1 MQKSKVTKI
10 VYRIAAALII
20 LTLITSLLA
29 SGLLARF
36 LSTDDNNDAARVAY
50 WSVKVVDKKGTD
62 IGLNQGTTHLNAD
75 DSGNSFFQ
83 VSNKSEVAAMFSADS
98 SISLKFTADTF
109 KADTT
114 ITSWDFLKNGSEV
127 VNNPVEFNVYI
138 YNCKVSE
145 LDDYLTYTNKTD
157 STDVKNLADYNALTD
172 EQKKLYTEDVVIPS
186 GSTIKETLVMSTTD
200 DTLAVTKETVD
211 GVPYFYLTKKIANA
225 QNYTF
230 PVGSGDY
237 TFRIEWKVSGS
248 TNFGGSYNTKFNAY
262 YVIELAEY
270 NNNKAKYSGLV
281 SKTEDEGNV
290 VLVSNESITDTS
302 AFAETV
308 DVLDEGV
315 KKSKTFVIAY
325 KECDYF
331 EYLIY
336 TSSLGGQPTF
346 TDLDF
351 VYEELETRSSGI
363 YKTEYSKLLK
373 TSAIATIKKR
383 TWDDAKNGSAAK
395 VSYNTIM
402 KYREKLLVLAYED
415 FLGSRTA
422 FENTLGYLSIGLD
435 CSIVYNLK
443 VVQVD

>member
-50 WSVKVVDKKGTD
+50 WDVEVVDKSGND
-62 IGLNQGTTHLNAD
+62 IEVNQGTTHLNAD

-109 KADTT
+109 KTT
-114 ITSWDFLKNGSEV
+114 TEISSWDFLKNGSEV

-145 LDDYLTYTNKTD
+145 LDQYLTYTKS
-157 STDVKNLADYNALTD
+157 STTLNLTQYNALDD
-172 EQKKLYTEDVVIPS
+172 ESKKGYVEDVVIPL

-200 DTLAVTKETVD
+200 DTLAVTKEIVD
-211 GVPYFYLTKKIANA
+211 GVPYFYLTKKVANA

-237 TFRIEWKVSGS
+237 TFRLEWKVSGS

-302 AFAETV
+302 AFAEKV

-351 VYEELETRSSGI
+351 VYEELETRTSGI

-373 TSAIATIKKR
+373 TSAIATIKNR
-383 TWDDAKNGSAAK
+383 TWDDANNGSDPK

>member
-50 WSVKVVDKKGTD
+50 WNVKVVDKSGND
-62 IGLNQGTTHLNAD
+62 IEVNQGTTHLNAD

-109 KADTT
+109 KTT
-114 ITSWDFLKNGSEV
+114 TEISSWDFLKNGSEV

-145 LDDYLTYTNKTD
+145 LDQYLTYTKS
-157 STDVKNLADYNALTD
+157 STTLNLTQYNALDD
-172 EQKKLYTEDVVIPS
+172 ESKKGYIEDVVLPS
-186 GSTIKETLVMSTTD
+186 DSPIKETLVMSTTD
-200 DTLAVTKETVD
+200 NTLELTKEVVD
-211 GVPYFYLTKKIANA
+211 GVPYFYLTKKVANA

-237 TFRIEWKVSGS
+237 TFRLEWKVSGS
-248 TNFGGSYNTKFNAY
+248 SDLGGSFNTKFNAY
-262 YVIELAEY
+262 YVIESKDY
-270 NNNKAKYSGLV
+270 NTTDYTGLV
-281 SKTEDEGNV
+281 KNDGTHTASATATTEGYSSTFNV
-290 VLVSNESITDTS
+290 K
-302 AFAETV
+302 
-308 DVLDEGV
+308 DEGV
-315 KKSKTFVIAY
+315 TKQKTFVIAY

-336 TSSLGGQPTF
+336 TSSLGGQPVF

-351 VYEELETRSSGI
+351 VYDEIETRSSGI
-363 YKTEYSKLLK
+363 YKTDYSKLTDAAL
-373 TSAIATIKKR
+373 TEINDR
-383 TWDDAKNGSAAK
+383 TWGN
-395 VSYNTIM
+395 VNSYNTIM
-402 KYREKLLVLAYED
+402 KYREKLQAIAYSD
-415 FLGSRTA
+415 FLGSRDA
-422 FENTLGYLSIGLD
+422 FENSLGYLSIGLD

>member
-10 VYRIAAALII
+10 VFRIAAALII

-36 LSTDDNNDAARVAY
+36 LSTDDNDDAARVAY
-50 WSVKVVDKKGTD
+50 WSVKVVDKEGSN
-62 IGLNQGTTHLNAD
+62 IGLNQGTTQLNAD

-83 VSNKSEVAAMFSADS
+83 VSNESEVAAMFSADS

-109 KADTT
+109 KATT
-114 ITSWDFLKNGSEV
+114 ELSSWDFLKNGSDV

-145 LDDYLTYTNKTD
+145 LDQYLTYTKS
-157 STDVKNLADYNALTD
+157 STTLNLTQYNALDD
-172 EQKKLYTEDVVIPS
+172 ESKKGYIEDVVLPS
-186 GSTIKETLVMSTTD
+186 DSPIKETLVMSTTD
-200 DTLAVTKETVD
+200 NTLELTKEVVD
-211 GVPYFYLTKKIANA
+211 GVPYFYLTKKVANA

-237 TFRIEWKVSGS
+237 TFRLEWKVSGS
-248 TNFGGSYNTKFNAY
+248 SDLGGSFNTKFNAY
-262 YVIELAEY
+262 YVIESKDY
-270 NNNKAKYSGLV
+270 NTADYTGLV
-281 SKTEDEGNV
+281 KNDGTHTASATATTEGYSSTFNV
-290 VLVSNESITDTS
+290 K
-302 AFAETV
+302 
-308 DVLDEGV
+308 DEGV
-315 KKSKTFVIAY
+315 TKQKTFVIAY

-336 TSSLGGQPTF
+336 TSSLGGQPVF

-351 VYEELETRSSGI
+351 VYDEIETRSSGI
-363 YKTEYSKLLK
+363 YKTDYSKLTDAAL
-373 TSAIATIKKR
+373 TEINDR
-383 TWDDAKNGSAAK
+383 TWGN
-395 VSYNTIM
+395 VNSYNTIM
-402 KYREKLLVLAYED
+402 KYREKLQAIAYSD
-415 FLGSRTA
+415 FLGSRDA
-422 FENTLGYLSIGLD
+422 FENSLGYLSIGLD

>member
-10 VYRIAAALII
+10 VFRIAAALII

-36 LSTDDNNDAARVAY
+36 LSTDDNDDAARVAY
-50 WSVKVVDKKGTD
+50 WNVEVVDKSGND
-62 IGLNQGTTHLNAD
+62 IEVNQGTTQLNAD

-109 KADTT
+109 KATT
-114 ITSWDFLKNGSEV
+114 EISSWDFLKNGSDV

-145 LDDYLTYTNKTD
+145 LDHYLTYTKS
-157 STDVKNLADYNALTD
+157 STTLNLTQYNALDD
-172 EQKKLYTEDVVIPS
+172 ESKKGYIEDVVLPS
-186 GSTIKETLVMSTTD
+186 DSPIKETLVMTTTD
-200 DTLAVTKETVD
+200 NTLELTKEVVD
-211 GVPYFYLTKKIANA
+211 GVPYFYLTKKVANA

-248 TNFGGSYNTKFNAY
+248 ADLGGSFNTKFNAY
-262 YVIELAEY
+262 YVIESKDY
-270 NNNKAKYSGLV
+270 NTTDYTGLV
-281 SKTEDEGNV
+281 KNDGTHTASATATTAGYSSTFNV
-290 VLVSNESITDTS
+290 K
-302 AFAETV
+302 
-308 DVLDEGV
+308 DEGV
-315 KKSKTFVIAY
+315 TKQKTFVIAY

-336 TSSLGGQPTF
+336 TSSLGGQPVF

-351 VYEELETRSSGI
+351 VYNEIETRSSGI
-363 YKTEYSKLLK
+363 YKTGYSKLTDAAL
-373 TSAIATIKKR
+373 TEINAR
-383 TWDDAKNGSAAK
+383 TWDDAKNGSTAG

-402 KYREKLLVLAYED
+402 KYREKLQAVAYSD
-415 FLGSRTA
+415 FLGSRDA
-422 FENTLGYLSIGLD
+422 FENSLGYLSIGLD

>member
-10 VYRIAAALII
+10 VFRIAAALII

-36 LSTDDNNDAARVAY
+36 LSTDDNDDAARVAY
-50 WSVKVVDKKGTD
+50 WSVKVVDKEGSN
-62 IGLNQGTTHLNAD
+62 IGLNQGTTQLNAD

-109 KADTT
+109 KATT
-114 ITSWDFLKNGSEV
+114 EISSWDFLKNGSDV

-145 LDDYLTYTNKTD
+145 LDDYLTYTKS
-157 STDVKNLADYNALTD
+157 STTLNLTQYNALDD
-172 EQKKLYTEDVVIPS
+172 ESKKGYIEDVVLPS
-186 GSTIKETLVMSTTD
+186 DSPIKETLVMSTTD
-200 DTLAVTKETVD
+200 NTLELTKEVVD
-211 GVPYFYLTKKIANA
+211 GVPYFYLTKKVANA

-237 TFRIEWKVSGS
+237 TFRLEWKVSGS
-248 TNFGGSYNTKFNAY
+248 SDLGGSFNTKFNAY
-262 YVIELAEY
+262 YVIESKDY
-270 NNNKAKYSGLV
+270 NTTDYTGLV
-281 SKTEDEGNV
+281 KNDGTHTVSATATTEGYSSTFNV
-290 VLVSNESITDTS
+290 K
-302 AFAETV
+302 
-308 DVLDEGV
+308 DEGV
-315 KKSKTFVIAY
+315 TKQKTFVIAY

-336 TSSLGGQPTF
+336 TSSLGGQPVF

-351 VYEELETRSSGI
+351 VYDEIETRSSGI
-363 YKTEYSKLLK
+363 YKTDYSKLTDAAL
-373 TSAIATIKKR
+373 TEINAR
-383 TWDDAKNGSAAK
+383 TWGN
-395 VSYNTIM
+395 VNSYNTIM
-402 KYREKLLVLAYED
+402 KYREKLQAIAYSD
-415 FLGSRTA
+415 FLGSRDA
-422 FENTLGYLSIGLD
+422 FENSLGYLSIGLD

>member
-109 KADTT
+109 KTT
-114 ITSWDFLKNGSEV
+114 TEISSWDFLKNGSEV

-145 LDDYLTYTNKTD
+145 LDQYLTYTNKTN

-186 GSTIKETLVMSTTD
+186 GLTIKETLVMSTTD
-200 DTLAVTKETVD
+200 DTLAVTREIID

-248 TNFGGSYNTKFNAY
+248 ADLGGSFKTKFNAY
-262 YVIELAEY
+262 YVIESKDY
-270 NNNKAKYSGLV
+270 NTTDYTGLV
-281 SKTEDEGNV
+281 KNDGTHTANAEATESGYSSTFNV
-290 VLVSNESITDTS
+290 K
-302 AFAETV
+302 
-308 DVLDEGV
+308 DEGV
-315 KKSKTFVIAY
+315 TKQKTFVIAY

-351 VYEELETRSSGI
+351 VYDEIETRSSGI
-363 YKTEYSKLLK
+363 YKTDYSKLTDAAL
-373 TSAIATIKKR
+373 TEINAR
-383 TWDDAKNGSAAK
+383 TWDDAN
-395 VSYNTIM
+395 SYNTIM

-422 FENTLGYLSIGLD
+422 FENSLGYLSIGLD

>member
-10 VYRIAAALII
+10 VFRIAAALII

-36 LSTDDNNDAARVAY
+36 LSTDDNDDAARVAY
-50 WSVKVVDKKGTD
+50 WNVEVVDKSGND
-62 IGLNQGTTHLNAD
+62 IEVNQGTTQLNAD

-109 KADTT
+109 KATT
-114 ITSWDFLKNGSEV
+114 EISSWDFLKNGSDV

-145 LDDYLTYTNKTD
+145 LDKYLTYTKS
-157 STDVKNLADYNALTD
+157 STTLNLTQYNALDD
-172 EQKKLYTEDVVIPS
+172 ESKKGYIEDVVLPS
-186 GSTIKETLVMSTTD
+186 DSPIKETLVMSTTD
-200 DTLAVTKETVD
+200 NTLELTKEVVD
-211 GVPYFYLTKKIANA
+211 GVPYFYLTKKVANA

-237 TFRIEWKVSGS
+237 TFRLEWKVSGS
-248 TNFGGSYNTKFNAY
+248 SDLGGSFNTKFNAY
-262 YVIELAEY
+262 YVIESKDY
-270 NNNKAKYSGLV
+270 NTTDYTGLV
-281 SKTEDEGNV
+281 KNDGTHTASATATTAGYSSTFNV
-290 VLVSNESITDTS
+290 K
-302 AFAETV
+302 
-308 DVLDEGV
+308 DEGV
-315 KKSKTFVIAY
+315 TKQKTFVIAY

-336 TSSLGGQPTF
+336 TSSLGGEPTF

-351 VYEELETRSSGI
+351 VYDEIETRSSGI
-363 YKTEYSKLLK
+363 YKTGYSKL
-373 TSAIATIKKR
+373 TSAALTEINAR
-383 TWDDAKNGSAAK
+383 TWGN
-395 VSYNTIM
+395 VNSYNTIM
-402 KYREKLLVLAYED
+402 KYREKLQAVAYSD
-415 FLGSRTA
+415 FLGSRDA
-422 FENTLGYLSIGLD
+422 FENSLGYLSIGLD

>member
-10 VYRIAAALII
+10 VFRIAAALII

-36 LSTDDNNDAARVAY
+36 LSTDDNDDAARVAY
-50 WSVKVVDKKGTD
+50 WNVEVVDKSGTD
-62 IGLNQGTTHLNAD
+62 IGLNQGTTHLDAD

-98 SISLKFTADTF
+98 SVSLKFTTDTF

-114 ITSWDFLKNGSEV
+114 IPGWNFLKNGSEV

-138 YNCKVSE
+138 YNCRVSE
-145 LDDYLTYTNKTD
+145 LDQYLRYTKS
-157 STDVKNLADYNALTD
+157 STTLNLTQYNALDD
-172 EQKKLYTEDVVIPS
+172 ESKKGYIEDVVLPS
-186 GSTIKETLVMSTTD
+186 DSSIKETLVMSTTD
-200 DTLAVTKETVD
+200 NTLELTKEVVD

-248 TNFGGSYNTKFNAY
+248 ADLGGSFNTKFNAY
-262 YVIELAEY
+262 YVIESKDY
-270 NNNKAKYSGLV
+270 NTTDYTGLV
-281 SKTEDEGNV
+281 KNDGTHTASAKATTAGYSSTFNV
-290 VLVSNESITDTS
+290 K
-302 AFAETV
+302 
-308 DVLDEGV
+308 DEGV
-315 KKSKTFVIAY
+315 TKQKTFVIAY

-336 TSSLGGQPTF
+336 TSSLGGQPVF

-351 VYEELETRSSGI
+351 VYDEIETRSSGI
-363 YKTEYSKLLK
+363 YKTDYSKLTDAAL
-373 TSAIATIKKR
+373 TEILAR
-383 TWDDAKNGSAAK
+383 TWGN
-395 VSYNTIM
+395 VNSYNTIM
-402 KYREKLLVLAYED
+402 KYREKLQAVAYND
-415 FLGSRTA
+415 FLGSRDA
-422 FENTLGYLSIGLD
+422 FENSLGYLSIGLN

>member
-50 WSVKVVDKKGTD
+50 WNVKVVDKEGSD
-62 IGLNQGTTHLNAD
+62 IGLNQGTTHLDAD

-109 KADTT
+109 KATT
-114 ITSWDFLKNGSEV
+114 EISSWNFLKNGSDV

-145 LDDYLTYTNKTD
+145 LNDYLTYTNKTD

-172 EQKKLYTEDVVIPS
+172 EQKKLYTEDVVLPS
-186 GSTIKETLVMSTTD
+186 DSSIKETLVMSTTD
-200 DTLAVTKETVD
+200 NTLVVTKEIID

-248 TNFGGSYNTKFNAY
+248 ADLGGSFNTKFNAY
-262 YVIELAEY
+262 YVIESKDY
-270 NNNKAKYSGLV
+270 NTTDYTGLV
-281 SKTEDEGNV
+281 KNDGTHTASATATTAGYSSTFNV
-290 VLVSNESITDTS
+290 K
-302 AFAETV
+302 
-308 DVLDEGV
+308 DEGV
-315 KKSKTFVIAY
+315 TKQKTFVIAY

-351 VYEELETRSSGI
+351 VYDEIETRSSGI
-363 YKTEYSKLLK
+363 YKTDYSKLTDAAL
-373 TSAIATIKKR
+373 TEINAR
-383 TWDDAKNGSAAK
+383 TWDDAKNGSTAG

-402 KYREKLLVLAYED
+402 KYREKLQAVAYSD
-415 FLGSRTA
+415 FLGSRDA
-422 FENTLGYLSIGLD
+422 FENSLGYLSIGLD